1 MKRGEFMAK
10 IDELLGDIDIKRVSD
25 IHITSGLAPMVRI
38 DGNLIAI
45 HNVVIS
51 HETVGEYIKDLMP
64 EKFEE
69 FLDKGEIDFKY
80 NRKGLCNFRVNAF
93 KCRESYAIC
102 MRIIK
107 ESIPKLSD
115 LSDAPALKYFTELKD
130 GLVLVTG
137 PTGSGKSTT
146 LAAMINEINK
156 TKAKHIITLEEP
168 IEYIYETNK
177 SMINQREIGQDTK
190 SYAMAL
196 RAALRQ
202 DPDVILVGEMRDPE
216 TIEIA
221 LRAAQT
227 GHLVFSTLHNMG
239 AANSIY
245 RIINSFEAGHQNEV
259 KIQLSSLLRG
269 VVSQALLPNVSGI
282 GRTAAME
289 IMVCTSSIK
298 NLIREGNFEQIN
310 SFIQM
315 GSKFGMQTM
324 EMDLKRLVNSN
335 IISREEYDIWI
346 RNNKTN

>member
-1 MKRGEFMAK
+1 MAK
-10 IDELLGDIDIKRVSD
+10 IDRLLDDIDIRHVSD

-38 DGNLIAI
+38 DGKLITAYGDVI
-45 HNVVIS
+45 PYEVVD
-51 HETVGEYIKDLMP
+51 EYIKDLVP
-64 EKFEE
+64 DKYEE
-69 FLDKGEIDFKY
+69 FLENGEIDFKY
-80 NRKGLCNFRVNAF
+80 NRHGMCKFRVNAF

-102 MRIIK
+102 LRVIK
-107 ESIPKLSD
+107 ESIPRLKD
-115 LSDAPALKYFTELKD
+115 LTTAPALKAFTELND

-146 LAAMINEINK
+146 LAAMVNEINM
-156 TKAKHIITLEEP
+156 TKEKHIITLEEP
-168 IEYIYETNK
+168 IEYVYDANK
-177 SMINQREIGQDTK
+177 CMINQREVGQDTK
-190 SYAMAL
+190 SYAMGL

-202 DPDVILVGEMRDPE
+202 DPDVILLGEMRDPE

-245 RIINSFEAGHQNEV
+245 RIINSFESGHQNEV

-269 VVSQALLPNVSGI
+269 VVSQVLLPNASGK

-298 NLIREGNFEQIN
+298 NLIREGNYEQIN

-315 GSKFGMQTM
+315 GSKFGMQTID
-324 EMDLKRLVNSN
+324 MDLKRLVNNN
-335 IISREEYDIWI
+335 IISREQYEIWI
-346 RNNKTN
+346 SNNK

>member
-1 MKRGEFMAK
+1 MAK
-10 IDELLGDIDIKRVSD
+10 IDRLLDDMDLQRASD
-25 IHITSGLAPMVRI
+25 IHITSGLNPMVRI
-38 DGNLIAI
+38 DGNLVNA
-45 HNVVIS
+45 NENPIS
-51 HETVGEYIKDLMP
+51 HELVSEYIKDLAP
-64 EKFEE
+64 DKFDD
-69 FLDKGEIDFKY
+69 FLKNGEIDFKY
-80 NRKGLCNFRVNAF
+80 NRPGMGNFRVNAY
-93 KCRESYAIC
+93 KGRESFAIC
-102 MRIIK
+102 LRVIK
-107 ESIPKLSD
+107 EAIPKLKD
-115 LSDAPALKYFTELKD
+115 LSDAPALKAFTELKD

-146 LAAMINEINK
+146 LAAMINEININK
-156 TKAKHIITLEEP
+156 EKHIITLEEP
-168 IEYIYETNK
+168 IEYIYETKK
-177 SMINQREIGQDTK
+177 SMVNQREIGQDSR
-190 SYAMAL
+190 SYAAAL

-245 RIINSFEAGHQNEV
+245 RIINSFESGHQNEI

-269 VVSQALLPNVSGI
+269 VVSQVLLPNASGK

-324 EMDLKRLVNSN
+324 DMDLKRLVNSN
-335 IISREEYDIWI
+335 IISRQEYERWVI
-346 RNNKTN
+346 NNKTN

>member
-1 MKRGEFMAK
+1 MAR
-10 IDELLGDIDIKRVSD
+10 IDKLLDNIDIHNVSD
-25 IHITSGLAPMVRI
+25 IHITSGLIPMVRI
-38 DGNLIAI
+38 DGNLVKAHEDII
-45 HNVVIS
+45 PHEVV
-51 HETVGEYIKDLMP
+51 EQYIKELVPD
-64 EKFEE
+64 KFND
-69 FLDKGEIDFKY
+69 FLANGEIDFKY
-80 NRKGLCNFRVNAF
+80 NRPGVGNFRVNAF
-93 KCRESYAIC
+93 KCKGSYAIC
-102 MRIIK
+102 MRVIK
-107 ESIPKLSD
+107 EIIPKLKD
-115 LSDAPALKYFTELKD
+115 LATAPALKTFTELND

-146 LAAMINEINK
+146 LAAMVNEINN
-156 TKAKHIITLEEP
+156 TKEKHIITLEEP
-168 IEYIYETNK
+168 IEYIYENNK
-177 SMINQREIGQDTK
+177 SMINQREVGQDTR
-190 SYAMAL
+190 SYAMGL

-245 RIINSFEAGHQNEV
+245 RIINSFDSGHQNEI

-269 VVSQALLPNVSGI
+269 VVSQVLLPNVSGS

-298 NLIREGNFEQIN
+298 NLIREGNYEQIN

-315 GSKFGMQTM
+315 GSKFGMQTID
-324 EMDLKRLVNSN
+324 MDLKRLVNSN
-335 IISREEYDIWI
+335 IISREEYEKWI
-346 RNNKTN
+346 RSNN

>member
-1 MKRGEFMAK
+1 MESEEVMSK
-10 IDELLGDIDIKRVSD
+10 IDRLLDNMDIQRVSD

-38 DGNLIAI
+38 DGNLVNAYEDAI
-45 HNVVIS
+45 P
-51 HETVGEYIKDLMP
+51 HEVVGEYIKDLIP
-64 EKFEE
+64 ERFNE
-69 FLDKGEIDFKY
+69 FLAKGEIDFKY
-80 NRKGLCNFRVNAF
+80 NRPGMCNYRVNAYKGRDSF
-93 KCRESYAIC
+93 AIC
-102 MRIIK
+102 LRVIK
-107 ESIPKLSD
+107 EAIPKLKD
-115 LSDAPALKYFTELKD
+115 LSVAPALKSFTELKD

-146 LAAMINEINK
+146 LAAMINEINN
-156 TKAKHIITLEEP
+156 TKQKHIITLEDP
-168 IEYIYETNK
+168 IEYIYDTNK
-177 SMINQREIGQDTK
+177 SMVNQREVGQDTQ
-190 SYAMAL
+190 SYAMGL

-202 DPDVILVGEMRDPE
+202 DPDVILLGEMRDTE

-245 RIINSFEAGHQNEV
+245 RIINSFDSGHQNEI

-269 VVSQALLPNVSGI
+269 VVSQVLLPNASGK

-289 IMVCTSSIK
+289 IMVCTPSIK

-315 GSKFGMQTM
+315 GSKFGMQTID
-324 EMDLKRLVNSN
+324 MDLRRLVNSN
-335 IISREEYDIWI
+335 IISREEYEAWV

>member
-1 MKRGEFMAK
+1 MAK
-10 IDELLGDIDIKRVSD
+10 IDNLLDSINIQRASD
-25 IHITSGLAPMVRI
+25 IHITSGLTPMVRV
-38 DGNLIAI
+38 DGVLVAANDK
-45 HNVVIS
+45 VIT
-51 HETVGEYIKDLMP
+51 HEEVSEYIEDLMP

-69 FLDKGEIDFKY
+69 FLENGEIDFKY
-80 NRKGLCNFRVNAF
+80 NRKGICNFRVNAF

-107 ESIPKLSD
+107 EKIPKLSD
-115 LSDAPALKYFTELKD
+115 LSEAPALKAFTELRD

-146 LAAMINEINK
+146 LAAMINEINRNK
-156 TKAKHIITLEEP
+156 EKHIITLEEP
-168 IEYIYETNK
+168 IEYIYEPNK
-177 SMINQREIGQDTK
+177 SVINQREVGEDTR
-190 SYAMAL
+190 SYAMGL

-245 RIINSFEAGHQNEV
+245 RIINSFEAGQQNEV

-269 VVSQALLPNVSGI
+269 VVSQTLVPNASGE

-289 IMVCTSSIK
+289 IMVCTPSIK

-315 GSKFGMQTM
+315 GAKFGMQTM
-324 EMDLKRLVNSN
+324 EMDLKKLVNGN
-335 IISREEYDIWI
+335 LILKEEYDRWVV
-346 RNNKTN
+346 NNKIS

>member
-1 MKRGEFMAK
+1 MAK
-10 IDELLGDIDIKRVSD
+10 IDRLLDNIDIQRVSD
-25 IHITSGLAPMVRI
+25 IHITSGLIPMVRI
-38 DGNLIAI
+38 DGNLVSAYEDI
-45 HNVVIS
+45 IS
-51 HETVGEYIKDLMP
+51 HEVVEEYIKDLIP
-64 EKFEE
+64 DKFGE

-80 NRKGLCNFRVNAF
+80 NKKGMCNFRVNAF

-102 MRIIK
+102 MRVIK
-107 ESIPKLSD
+107 EVIPKLKD
-115 LSDAPALKYFTELKD
+115 LSTASALKSFTELKD

-146 LAAMINEINK
+146 LAAMINEINN
-156 TKAKHIITLEEP
+156 TKEKHIITLEEP
-168 IEYIYETNK
+168 IEYIYENNK
-177 SMINQREIGQDTK
+177 SMINQREVGQDTQ
-190 SYAMAL
+190 SYAMGL

-245 RIINSFEAGHQNEV
+245 RIINSFESGHQNEI

-269 VVSQALLPNVSGI
+269 VVSQVLLPNASGK

-289 IMVCTSSIK
+289 IMVCTPSIK

-315 GSKFGMQTM
+315 GSKFEMQTI
-324 EMDLKRLVNSN
+324 EMDLRKLVNNN
-335 IISREEYDIWI
+335 IISRQEYEAWM
-346 RNNKTN
+346 RNNKIS

>member
-1 MKRGEFMAK
+1 MAK
-10 IDELLGDIDIKRVSD
+10 IDKLLDTIDVGKVSD
-25 IHITSGLAPMVRI
+25 IHITSGLPPMVRI
-38 DGNLIAI
+38 DGALTNAYEDII
-45 HNVVIS
+45 PREVV
-51 HETVGEYIKDLMP
+51 EEYIKELIP
-64 EKFEE
+64 ERFDE
-69 FLDKGEIDFKY
+69 FLKSGEIDFKY
-80 NRKGLCNFRVNAF
+80 NRYGLANFRVNAY

-102 MRIIK
+102 LRVIK
-107 ESIPKLSD
+107 EAIPKLKD
-115 LSDAPALKYFTELKD
+115 LTMAPALKSFTELND

-146 LAAMINEINK
+146 LAAMVNEINL
-156 TKAKHIITLEEP
+156 TKEKHIITLEDP
-168 IEYIYETNK
+168 IEYIYENNK
-177 SMINQREIGQDTK
+177 SMVNQREVGQDTT
-190 SYAMAL
+190 SYAMGL

-245 RIINSFEAGHQNEV
+245 RIINSFETGHQNEI

-269 VVSQALLPNVSGI
+269 VVSQVLLPNASGS

-289 IMVCTSSIK
+289 IMVCTPSIK
-298 NLIREGNFEQIN
+298 NLIREGNYEQIN

-315 GSKFGMQTM
+315 GSKFGMQTID
-324 EMDLKRLVNSN
+324 MDLRRLVNSN
-335 IISREEYDIWI
+335 IISRQEYEKWI
-346 RNNKTN
+346 RNNKNI

>member
-1 MKRGEFMAK
+1 MAK
-10 IDELLGDIDIKRVSD
+10 IDNLLGNIELGNVSD
-25 IHITSGLAPMVRI
+25 IHITSGLYPKIRI
-38 DGNLIAI
+38 DGNLVTAFEEII
-45 HNVVIS
+45 PHKVV
-51 HETVGEYIKDLMP
+51 EEYIKELIPDR
-64 EKFEE
+64 FNE
-69 FLDKGEIDFKY
+69 FLTNGEVDFKY
-80 NRKGLCNFRVNAF
+80 NKQGIGNFRINAF
-93 KCRESYAIC
+93 KCRGSYSIC
-102 MRIIK
+102 MRVIK
-107 ESIPKLSD
+107 ESIPKLKD
-115 LSDAPALKYFTELKD
+115 LSTAPALKNFTKLSD

-146 LAAMINEINK
+146 LAAMVNEINSAK
-156 TKAKHIITLEEP
+156 EKHIITLEDP
-168 IEYIYETNK
+168 IEYIYENKK
-177 SMINQREIGQDTK
+177 SMVNQREVGEDTR
-190 SYAMAL
+190 SYAMGL
-196 RAALRQ
+196 RAALRE

-245 RIINSFEAGHQNEV
+245 RIINSFNSGHQNEI

-269 VVSQALLPNVSGI
+269 VVSQVLLPNASGS

-298 NLIREGNFEQIN
+298 NLIREGNYEQIN

-324 EMDLKRLVNSN
+324 EMDLKRLVTNN
-335 IISREEYDIWI
+335 IIYIEEYEKWI
-346 RNNKTN
+346 KINK

>member
-1 MKRGEFMAK
+1 MAK
-10 IDELLGDIDIKRVSD
+10 IDKLLDCIDIGRVSD
-25 IHITSGLAPMVRI
+25 IHITSGLNPMVRI
-38 DGNLIAI
+38 DGDL
-45 HNVVIS
+45 VVARGNAIS
-51 HETVGEYIKDLMP
+51 HEVVTEYIKDLIP

-69 FLDKGEIDFKY
+69 FLEKGEIDFKY
-80 NRKGLCNFRVNAF
+80 NRKGICNFRVNAF
-93 KCRESYAIC
+93 KCRDSYAIC

-107 ESIPKLSD
+107 EKIPKLSD
-115 LSDAPALKYFTELKD
+115 ISDVHALKDFTELKD

-156 TKAKHIITLEEP
+156 NKEKHIVTLEEP
-168 IEYIYETNK
+168 IEYIYENDK
-177 SMINQREIGQDTK
+177 CMINQREVGQDTQ
-190 SYAMAL
+190 SYAMGL
-196 RAALRQ
+196 KSALRQ
-202 DPDVILVGEMRDPE
+202 DPDVILLGEMRDPE

-239 AANSIY
+239 AVNSIY
-245 RIINSFEAGHQNEV
+245 RIINSFEAGQQNEV

-269 VVSQALLPNVSGI
+269 VISQVLLPNVSGI

-289 IMVCTSSIK
+289 IMVCTPSIK

-324 EMDLKRLVNSN
+324 EMDLKRLITDN
-335 IISREEYDIWI
+335 IISRQEYDRWI
-346 RNNKTN
+346 QNNT

>member
-1 MKRGEFMAK
+1 MAK
-10 IDELLGDIDIKRVSD
+10 IDKLLDCINIQRVSD
-25 IHITSGLAPMVRI
+25 IHITSNLNPMVRI
-38 DGNLIAI
+38 DGNLVAADNEI
-45 HNVVIS
+45 VT
-51 HETVGEYIKDLMP
+51 HEEVGEYIKDLMP
-64 EKFEE
+64 EKFDE
-69 FLDKGEIDFKY
+69 FLEKGEIDFKY
-80 NRKGLCNFRVNAF
+80 NRKGICNFRVNAF

-107 ESIPKLSD
+107 EKIPKLSD
-115 LSDAPALKYFTELKD
+115 ISLAPVLKDFTELKD

-146 LAAMINEINK
+146 LAAMVNEINK
-156 TKAKHIITLEEP
+156 NKKKHIITLEEP

-177 SMINQREIGQDTK
+177 SMINQREVGQDTQ
-190 SYAMAL
+190 SYAMGL

-269 VVSQALLPNVSGI
+269 VVSQTLLPNVSGE

-289 IMVCTSSIK
+289 IMVCTPSIR

-324 EMDLKRLVNSN
+324 EMDLKRLVNN
-335 IISREEYDIWI
+335 NVISKEEYDQWI
-346 RNNKTN
+346 INSKVG

>member
-1 MKRGEFMAK
+1 MGK
-10 IDELLGDIDIKRVSD
+10 IDKLLDNMNIEGGSD
-25 IHITSGLAPMVRI
+25 IHIASGLAPMVRV
-38 DGNLIAI
+38 DGRLII
-45 HNVVIS
+45 G
-51 HETVGEYIKDLMP
+51 HEEIIPHEMVAEYIEDLIP

-69 FLDKGEIDFKY
+69 FLKKGEVDFKY
-80 NRKGLCNFRVNAF
+80 NRKGICNFRVNVF
-93 KCRESYAIC
+93 KCRESYGIC

-107 ESIPKLSD
+107 EKIPKLSD
-115 LSDAPALKYFTELKD
+115 ISTAPALKEFTELKD

-146 LAAMINEINK
+146 LAAMINEINR
-156 TKAKHIITLEEP
+156 TKEKHIITLEEP
-168 IEYIYETNK
+168 IEYIYENNK
-177 SMINQREIGQDTK
+177 CMINQREIGQDTQ
-190 SYAMAL
+190 SYAMGL
-196 RAALRQ
+196 KAALRQ
-202 DPDVILVGEMRDPE
+202 DPDIILLGEMRDPE

-269 VVSQALLPNVSGI
+269 VISQTLLPNALGK
-282 GRTAAME
+282 GRTVAME
-289 IMVCTSSIK
+289 IMVCTPSIK
-298 NLIREGNFEQIN
+298 NLIREGNYEQIN

-324 EMDLKRLVNSN
+324 EMDLKRLISNN
-335 IISREEYDIWI
+335 IISRQEYDKWI
-346 RNNKTN
+346 

>member
-1 MKRGEFMAK
+1 MAK
-10 IDELLGDIDIKRVSD
+10 IDKLLDNIDIQYVSD
-25 IHITSGLAPMVRI
+25 IHITSGLPPMVRI
-38 DGNLIAI
+38 DGKLIKAYDD
-45 HNVVIS
+45 VIT
-51 HETVGEYIKDLMP
+51 HELVGEYIRDLIP

-69 FLDKGEIDFKY
+69 FLEKGEIDFKY
-80 NRKGLCNFRVNAF
+80 NKKGMCNFRVNAF
-93 KCRESYAIC
+93 KCRESYGIC
-102 MRIIK
+102 MRVIK
-107 ESIPKLSD
+107 SDIPKLKD
-115 LSDAPALKYFTELKD
+115 LSNAPALKAFTELKD

-146 LAAMINEINK
+146 LAAMINEINN
-156 TKAKHIITLEEP
+156 TKEKHIITLEEP
-168 IEYIYETNK
+168 IEYIYDTNK
-177 SMINQREIGQDTK
+177 SLINQREVGEDTK
-190 SYAMAL
+190 SYAMGL
-196 RAALRQ
+196 KAALRQ

-245 RIINSFEAGHQNEV
+245 RIINSFESGHQNEI

-269 VVSQALLPNVSGI
+269 VVSQVLLPNASGK

-315 GSKFGMQTM
+315 GSKFGMQTID
-324 EMDLKRLVNSN
+324 MDLRRLVNN
-335 IISREEYDIWI
+335 GIISREEYEVWI
-346 RNNKTN
+346 TNNKIN

>member
-1 MKRGEFMAK
+1 VAK
-10 IDELLGDIDIKRVSD
+10 IDKLLDNIDIQRVSD
-25 IHITSGLAPMVRI
+25 IHITSGLTPMVRI
-38 DGNLIAI
+38 DGNLVTAYEDII
-45 HNVVIS
+45 PHEVV
-51 HETVGEYIKDLMP
+51 EEYIKDLIP
-64 EKFEE
+64 EEFEE

-80 NRKGLCNFRVNAF
+80 NRQGMCNFRVNAY
-93 KCRESYAIC
+93 KCRESYSIC
-102 MRIIK
+102 LRVIK
-107 ESIPKLSD
+107 EAIPKLKD
-115 LSDAPALKYFTELKD
+115 LSTAPALKAFTELKD

-146 LAAMINEINK
+146 LAAMINEINN
-156 TKAKHIITLEEP
+156 TKEKHIITLEEP

-177 SMINQREIGQDTK
+177 SMVNQREVGQDTK

-245 RIINSFEAGHQNEV
+245 RIINSFESGHQNEI

-269 VVSQALLPNVSGI
+269 VVSQVLLPNASGK

-315 GSKFGMQTM
+315 GSKFGMQTID
-324 EMDLKRLVNSN
+324 MDLRRLVNSN
-335 IISREEYDIWI
+335 IISREEYEIWV

>member
-1 MKRGEFMAK
+1 MAK
-10 IDELLGDIDIKRVSD
+10 IDNLLDGMDIERVSD

-38 DGNLIAI
+38 DGKLIIAKNEI
-45 HNVVIS
+45 IP
-51 HETVGEYIKDLMP
+51 HEIVAEYIEDLMP
-64 EKFEE
+64 EKFEDFE
-69 FLDKGEIDFKY
+69 KNGEIDFKY
-80 NRKGLCNFRVNAF
+80 NRKGICNFRVNAF

-107 ESIPKLSD
+107 EKIPKLSD
-115 LSDAPALKYFTELKD
+115 ISTAPALKDFTELKD

-156 TKAKHIITLEEP
+156 TKEKHIITLEEP

-177 SMINQREIGQDTK
+177 CMINQREIGQDTK
-190 SYAMAL
+190 SYAMGL

-202 DPDVILVGEMRDPE
+202 DPDVILLGEMRDPE

-269 VVSQALLPNVSGI
+269 VVSQTLLPNASGV

-289 IMVCTSSIK
+289 IMVCTPSIK
-298 NLIREGNFEQIN
+298 NLIREGNFEQID

-324 EMDLKRLVNSN
+324 DMDLKRLITDN
-335 IISREEYDIWI
+335 IISRQEYDKWI
-346 RNNKTN
+346 VNNK